1 MEMND
6 KFIISIVVVLLLIL
20 GAVVG
25 YALGNPDDIYN
36 DSNRTILNVSSEG
49 PIELPKIVEDIKT
62 ADYYRGYD
70 PETLEWMESLGNK
83 YVYSSGDEYVIM
95 DKWDA
100 DKIPSAYVCD
110 AYFCEIFSCNVLEK
124 HNLGNVKYPR
134 DVLLV
139 KNVEFISEEVH
150 YFDV

>member
-1 MEMND
+1 MND

-20 GAVVG
+20 GVVVG
-25 YALGNPDDIYN
+25 YALENSEGISSGANG
-36 DSNRTILNVSSEG
+36 TILNVSSEG
-49 PIELPKIVEDIKT
+49 PIELSKVVKDIKT

-83 YVYSSGDEYVIM
+83 YVYSSADEYVIM

-110 AYFCEIFSCNVLEK
+110 AYFCEIFSCNVLEN
-124 HNLGNVKYPR
+124 HSLGDVKYPR

-139 KNVEFISEEVH
+139 NNVEYIGEEVH